1 MRAVPVGGQLTAHPP
16 KQRTRTAG
24 SVPLLKEMAHISNIS
39 NVSNRY
45 SGCEVLRCFWSGAT
59 VSILKKV
66 SWPRSFLSR
75 SIEPFTRPLNERE
88 KEIAPRE
95 ATMSQLSRERER
107 KRGAKRRAKSKTT
120 PVF

>member
-24 SVPLLKEMAHISNIS
+24 SVPLLEEMPHISNIS

-59 VSILKKV
+59 VSILQKV
-66 SWPRSFLSR
+66 SWPRSFPSR
-75 SIEPFTRPLNERE
+75 S
-88 KEIAPRE
+88 
-95 ATMSQLSRERER
+95 
-107 KRGAKRRAKSKTT
+107 RRARPVRYRGPALEGAGYEPHELKKKRT
-120 PVF
+120 PQRQHTPWEQPHLNL

>member
-24 SVPLLKEMAHISNIS
+24 SVPLLKEIPHISNIS

-59 VSILKKV
+59 VSILQKV
-66 SWPRSFLSR
+66 SYSKYLGPVRSRRARPVRYRGPALEGAGY
-75 SIEPFTRPLNERE
+75 EPHEF
-88 KEIAPRE
+88 KKS
-95 ATMSQLSRERER
+95 ATPSASMAQSDEP
-107 KRGAKRRAKSKTT
+107 KAKRAK
-120 PVF
+120 

>member
-24 SVPLLKEMAHISNIS
+24 SVPRLKEMPHISNIS

-59 VSILKKV
+59 ISILHKV
-66 SWPRSFLSR
+66 SYRKYRGPALEGAGY
-75 SIEPFTRPLNERE
+75 EPHEFKKKRTPQRQHTPWEQPHLN
-88 KEIAPRE
+88 
-95 ATMSQLSRERER
+95 L
-107 KRGAKRRAKSKTT
+107 
-120 PVF
+120 